1 MCEST
6 QLLGGSR
13 GCSQVQQHMLNSSEA
28 IYLAIILYEL
38 LHIHMNSAI
47 TKFTKAYALGESNAV
62 RRFFMDSQLAT
73 SQPLVVYPKQ
83 QEVQGS
89 LRHISNGTYLM
100 LACTLWSNCA
110 N

>member
-1 MCEST
+1 MLPGAT
-6 QLLGGSR
+6 AHAQFFR
-13 GCSQVQQHMLNSSEA
+13 GHF
-28 IYLAIILYEL
+28 LAIILYEL
-38 LHIHMNSAI
+38 LHIHMNSSI